1 MLVNIVDRIADR
13 VRWGYLTAFI
23 LLLSSYILT
32 FYTTQKLLNQ
42 ANWLNHTNS
51 FINTL
56 YGLLSTIKE
65 SESAFRGYVIEQDDN
80 LLIDYDSSAFR
91 VDSAL
96 KKLKVLS
103 AENPDQ
109 LARIDTLSR
118 LINQKLT
125 YVSSSLVLFR
135 NAKYQVTDSLK
146 RLSYSSKKKMDEIRL
161 LILNMQND
169 EKELMFKRS
178 GRLSSF
184 SNFIKV
190 INIASLIVAI
200 LLTFYSIITYTKE
213 NQAKKQA
220 DHNARVFRD
229 QLELRIK
236 ELDLVNK
243 ELIEL
248 RSLEKFAITGRI
260 SRTIAHEVRNPL
272 TNINLATEHL
282 RSEILPN
289 QETDLL
295 LDMITR
301 NGNRINQ
308 LISDLLNSTKINQ
321 LQFTQVS
328 LNTLLD
334 ESLEFAEDRL
344 ELKGI
349 KVLKNYTPDLCD
361 ISADLEKLKIA
372 FLNIIVNA
380 IEAMESNKGVLNIRT
395 ENQNDRCVAVITDNG
410 KGMGNEELTK
420 LFDPYFTTKE
430 NGTGLG
436 LTNTQ
441 NIIISHKASISV
453 KSELGKGTTF
463 TVSLN
468 YA

>member
-65 SESAFRGYVIEQDDN
+65 SESAFRGYVIEKDDN